1 DLTELRRE
9 QGMRRA
15 MPTRSWVLENV
26 QRDAQRRHEHTDGEH
41 IRARADHV
49 LDLEDARRILERES
63 TLDRTIRA
71 EPSRRHAGPDP
82 HRALPEPTEG
92 PAHDRADLEQLRSRL
107 APAPGAPAK
116 SRGVPLPSLKER
128 VAAQRAAEGTSRLSE
143 GQKRADDQMRQRLA
157 QQARDRE
164 QGKGPVQR

>member
-1 DLTELRRE
+1 GPTPA
-9 QGMRRA
+9 QGT
-15 MPTRSWVLENV
+15 PE
-26 QRDAQRRHEHTDGEH
+26 
-41 IRARADHV
+41 RARW
-49 LDLEDARRILERES
+49 ED
-63 TLDRTIRA
+63 T
-71 EPSRRHAGPDP
+71 AGQIKAWRQLHDYSDEQ
-82 HRALPEPTEG
+82 RALPEPTEV

-116 SRGVPLPSLKER
+116 SRGAPLPSLKER

>member
-1 DLTELRRE
+1 MPLLAAAGQIKAWRQLHDYSDE
-9 QGMRRA
+9 Q
-15 MPTRSWVLENV
+15 
-26 QRDAQRRHEHTDGEH
+26 
-41 IRARADHV
+41 
-49 LDLEDARRILERES
+49 
-63 TLDRTIRA
+63 
-71 EPSRRHAGPDP
+71 
-82 HRALPEPTEG
+82 RALPEPTEV